1 MRLKGKVCIVTG
13 GGSGIGRATCLLFA
27 KEGASVVVADKR
39 AEAAEAVAAEG
50 AAGGATM
57 LPTMMDVSRDDDAQR
72 VVHQTV
78 DAFGRLDVLVNNAG
92 YGFAGTVVD
101 TDEGAWDDLM
111 AVNVRG
117 VYLCSKHAIPAMA
130 KNGGGAIVNTA
141 SVVAAVGIRNRA
153 AYCASKGAVAAL
165 TRAIAID
172 HVAEGIRCN
181 AVAPGTIDT
190 PYFRSGRHPQP
201 RRLLRLEGRRRGAH
215 PRHRHR
221 PRRRRHPLQRRR
233 ARDDRHALFPIW
245 SASATAPPTAPRR
258 APSRRS
264 PAPSPSTT
272 SPKASAATP
281 SRPGR
286 STRPISDLVGIRN
299 RAAYCASK
307 GAVAALTR
315 AIAID
320 HVAEGIRCNA
330 VAPGTIDTPYFRSGR
345 HPQPRRLLRLEGRRR
360 GAHPRHRHRPRRRR
374 HPLQRRRARDDR
386 HALF

>member
-39 AEAAEAVAAEG
+39 QEAAEAVAAEG
-50 AAGGATM
+50 SAAGATM

-78 DAFGRLDVLVNNAG
+78 EAFGRLDVLVNNAG

-101 TDEGAWDDLM
+101 TDEEAWDDLM

-141 SVVAAVGIRNRA
+141 SVVATVGIRNRA

-190 PYFRSGRHPQP
+190 PYFDEI
-201 RRLLRLEGRRRGAH
+201 LRK
-215 PRHRHR
+215 
-221 PRRRRHPLQRRR
+221 
-233 ARDDRHALFPIW
+233 
-245 SASATAPPTAPRR
+245 
-258 APSRRS
+258 S
-264 PAPSPSTT
+264 P
-272 SPKASAATP
+272 
-281 SRPGR
+281 
-286 STRPISDLVGIRN
+286 
-299 RAAYCASK
+299 
-307 GAVAALTR
+307 VAADSRKALEARQLLGRLGTPEE
-315 AIAID
+315 IA
-320 HVAEGIRCNA
+320 AGILFLASDESRFA
-330 VAPGTIDTPYFRSGR
+330 TGTILTIDGGMTA
-345 HPQPRRLLRLEGRRR
+345 Q
-360 GAHPRHRHRPRRRR
+360 
-374 HPLQRRRARDDR
+374 
-386 HALF
+386 